1 MDTAYRQ
8 PATRIVA
15 AALRDERDP
24 SVRADLLF
32 LEGWRTGRTG
42 GIAGVLRA
50 GQLRRANPALAA
62 AIERELT
69 GARGG

>member
-1 MDTAYRQ
+1 MDTAHRQ

-15 AALRDERDP
+15 AMLHDEHDP

-32 LEGWRTGRTG
+32 LEAWRTGRPN

-69 GARGG
+69 GTRGG